1 MRSLRVIGAAAL
13 LILQVARCN
22 SDISPAL
29 DDPAD
34 VVARDHEH
42 GIASFEDIAAR
53 DNTLSPGKAVLKDS
67 NRYNRSAIDAV
78 ALDGR
83 ALIAKWLNPVAL
95 EKRACTGNYKAA
107 CGGKSRSH
115 S

>member
-1 MRSLRVIGAAAL
+1 MRSLRAIGAAAL

-22 SDISPAL
+22 SDRSPTL
-29 DDPAD
+29 DDLAD
-34 VVARDHEH
+34 VVARDHER
-42 GIASFEDIAAR
+42 GIASSEDITAR
-53 DNTLSPGKAVLKDS
+53 ANALSPGKAALKDS
-67 NRYNRSAIDAV
+67 NRYNRSAIGAV

-107 CGGKSRSH
+107 CGGKSRNLS
-115 S
+115 